1 VNPWQR
7 IVVIGA
13 VAILAFDI
21 VASFASRLTGF
32 PYIYASVGS
41 WLIYAG
47 VGYFAAKVTGLVG
60 RAALAAGMV
69 GFVESTLGWGVS
81 RVIGPVAPDPSPDL
95 PLVVTLAVTSVL
107 VVVIASAIGAVG
119 GVVGKRQAGSESS
132 APDRVIRASNPK
144 RVIRIELSEADNPEQ
159 IIPSG

>member
-1 VNPWQR
+1 MNPWQR
-7 IVVIGA
+7 VVVIGS

-41 WLIYAG
+41 WLLYAG
-47 VGYFAAKVTGLVG
+47 VGYFAAKATGLVG

-69 GFVESTLGWGVS
+69 GFVESTLGWGLS
-81 RVIGPVAPDPSPDL
+81 RVIGAAPPPSPDL

-119 GVVGKRQAGSESS
+119 GVVGKRQAARESNH
-132 APDRVIRASNPK
+132 PHRVIR
-144 RVIRIELSEADNPEQ
+144 SE
-159 IIPSG
+159 